1 MDTLFRKK
9 WVVVVT
15 AIFCAVLWGSA
26 FPVLKTGYAEL
37 QMETSDTI
45 SKIVFA
51 GMRFFLAGLMLVIGM
66 FFVKRKNLMVTKR
79 QFLILIVF
87 GIIQTAIQY
96 YFFYN
101 GLAKI
106 SGMQGSILQSSGTF
120 FTVLLAHFFY
130 SNDKLTWK
138 KGFGL
143 VAGFIGIIFSNW
155 GQELQ
160 ISFQFTGEGYM
171 ILAGLTGAIATIMAK
186 ELAVGIHPF
195 ALTGWQFILGST
207 IMLAIGYPQLE
218 TDAMTFTPI
227 GWVILVYLAFVSAAA
242 FALWFSILK
251 FHKAG
256 EISMFK
262 FLTPVSGVI
271 LSAIF
276 VPGENINAYVV
287 GAMVLISIGI
297 LAVNYK
303 GREKPHG
310 RKEQRTRQVT
320 AEQHE

>member
-1 MDTLFRKK
+1 MDKLLQKK
-9 WVVVVT
+9 WIVVVI
-15 AIFCAVLWGSA
+15 AIFCAILWGSA
-26 FPVLKTGYAEL
+26 FPVLKVGYTEL
-37 QMETSDTI
+37 QMAAGDTI

-51 GMRFFLAGLMLVIGM
+51 GMRFFLAGLMLVVGM
-66 FFVKRKNLMVTKR
+66 FFVNKKNLLVTKR
-79 QFLILIVF
+79 QFLVLIIF

-120 FTVLLAHFFY
+120 FTVILAHFFY
-130 SNDKLTWK
+130 TNDKLSWK
-138 KGFGL
+138 KGIGL
-143 VAGFIGIIFSNW
+143 AAGFIGIMFSNW
-155 GQELQ
+155 GQELEL
-160 ISFQFTGEGYM
+160 SFQFTGEGYM

-195 ALTGWQFILGST
+195 ALTGWQFIIGST
-207 IMLAIGYPQLE
+207 IMLAIGYPLLG
-218 TDAMTFTPI
+218 TGAITFTPL
-227 GWVILVYLAFVSAAA
+227 GWGLLIYLAFVSAAA

-251 FHKAG
+251 FYKAG

-262 FLTPVSGVI
+262 FLTPVSGVV

-276 VPGENINAYVV
+276 VPGEQINIYVI
-287 GAMVLISIGI
+287 GAMVLISVGI

-303 GREKPHG
+303 GRK
-310 RKEQRTRQVT
+310 
-320 AEQHE
+320 

>member
-1 MDTLFRKK
+1 MDTLFQKK

-26 FPVLKTGYAEL
+26 FPVLKIGYDEL
-37 QMETSDTI
+37 GMQTEDTM

-51 GMRFFLAGLMLVIGM
+51 GIRFLLSGLMLVIGM
-66 FFVKRKNLMVTKR
+66 FVVNKKNLLVTKR
-79 QFLILIVF
+79 QFRVLILF
-87 GIIQTAIQY
+87 GILQTGIQY

-130 SNDKLTWK
+130 TNDKLTWK
-138 KGFGL
+138 KGLGL
-143 VAGFIGIIFSNW
+143 ITGFIGIVFSNW
-155 GQELQ
+155 GQEFEL
-160 ISFQFTGEGYM
+160 SFQLTGEGYM
-171 ILAGLTGAIATIMAK
+171 ILAGLTSAIATIMAK

-195 ALTGWQFILGST
+195 ALTGWQFVIGSML
-207 IMLAIGYPQLE
+207 MLAIGVPQLDE
-218 TDAMTFTPI
+218 GAITFTPF
-227 GWVILVYLAFVSAAA
+227 GWGLLIYLAVLSAAA

-251 FHKAG
+251 FNKAG

-276 VPGENINAYVV
+276 VPGESINLYVIM
-287 GAMVLISIGI
+287 AMALISIGI

-303 GREKPHG
+303 GKHHKQLESN
-310 RKEQRTRQVT
+310 T
-320 AEQHE
+320 

>member
-1 MDTLFRKK
+1 ML
-9 WVVVVT
+9 T

-37 QMETSDTI
+37 QMETADTI

-51 GMRFFLAGLMLVIGM
+51 GMRFFLAGLMLVVGM
-66 FFVKRKNLMVTKR
+66 FIVNKKNLLVTKR
-79 QFLILIVF
+79 QVLVLIIF
-87 GIIQTAIQY
+87 GLIQTAIQY

-120 FTVLLAHFFY
+120 FTVIIAHFFY
-130 SNDKLTWK
+130 TNDKLTWK
-138 KGFGL
+138 KSFGL
-143 VAGFIGIIFSNW
+143 VAGFAGIIFSNW

-160 ISFQFTGEGYM
+160 LSFQLTGEGYM

-195 ALTGWQFILGST
+195 ALTGWQFIIGST
-207 IMLAIGYPQLE
+207 LMLAIGYPQLS

-227 GWVILVYLAFVSAAA
+227 GWVLLVYLAFVSAAA

-287 GAMVLISIGI
+287 GAMLLISIGI

-303 GREKPHG
+303 RRNKSSG
-310 RKEQRTRQVT
+310 RKEQTNRRVSMGRRAD
-320 AEQHE
+320 AEQ

>member
-1 MDTLFRKK
+1 M
-9 WVVVVT
+9 T
-15 AIFCAVLWGSA
+15 AIFCAILWGSA
-26 FPVLKTGYAEL
+26 FPVLKIGYAEL
-37 QMETSDTI
+37 QMETGDTI

-51 GMRFFLAGLMLVIGM
+51 GMRFFLAGLMLVVGM
-66 FFVKRKNLMVTKR
+66 FFANKKNLLVTKR
-79 QFLILIVF
+79 QFLVLIIF

-120 FTVLLAHFFY
+120 FTVILAHFFY

-138 KGFGL
+138 KGIGL
-143 VAGFIGIIFSNW
+143 AAGFIGITFSNW
-155 GQELQ
+155 GQELELT
-160 ISFQFTGEGYM
+160 FQFTGEGYM

-195 ALTGWQFILGST
+195 ALTGWQFIIGST
-207 IMLAIGYPQLE
+207 VMLALGYPLLGTE
-218 TDAMTFTPI
+218 AMTFTPL
-227 GWVILVYLAFVSAAA
+227 GWGLLVYLAFVSAAA

-262 FLTPVSGVI
+262 FLTPVSGVV
-271 LSAIF
+271 LSALF
-276 VPGENINAYVV
+276 VPGESINVSV
-287 GAMVLISIGI
+287 IGAMVLISIGI

-303 GREKPHG
+303 GRAKPRV
-310 RKEQRTRQVT
+310 RKRQ
-320 AEQHE
+320 QGG